1 MSAPLRV
8 GSVPYLVGRPVD
20 AGLEHEPGITFVRE
34 VPARLVEG
42 LREGR
47 LDVACVSSIELFRR
61 PDYRYLDGVA
71 VVGRGFVGSV
81 QVFLRRPI
89 DDVRRLALDPSSR
102 AAAALVRVLLAERTL
117 GAPEYLEVP
126 TGADPRAADA
136 DAWLRIGD
144 AALREH
150 LTDEAH
156 PVYNPSEEWTRRT
169 GLPFVFALWIV
180 RPGVDVRPHL
190 GAFARAR
197 ARGAA
202 STDTLAREAAAA
214 WQLPVEACRRYL
226 AEECSYQPHGAE
238 MAAALAAF
246 QERSAALDL
255 CLADASPE
263 PIELPTAHAQADR

>member
-1 MSAPLRV
+1 MPAPLRV

-20 AGLEHEPGITFVRE
+20 TGLEHEPGITFVRE
-34 VPARLVEG
+34 VPARLVQG

-47 LDVACVSSIELFRR
+47 LDVACVSSIELFRQ

-81 QVFLRRPI
+81 QVFLRKPI
-89 DDVRRLALDPSSR
+89 EDVRRLALDPSSR
-102 AAAALVRVLLAERTL
+102 AAAALVRVLLAERVD
-117 GAPEYLEVP
+117 GGPEMVEVP
-126 TGADPRAADA
+126 AGTDPREVDA

-150 LTDEAH
+150 LTESSL
-156 PVYNPSEEWTRRT
+156 PVFNPSEEWTRRT

-180 RPGVDVRPHL
+180 RPDVDIAPHL

-197 ARGAA
+197 ANGAA
-202 STDTLAREAAAA
+202 STDALAREAAET
-214 WQLPVEACRRYL
+214 WQLPVAACQKYL
-226 AEECSYQPHGAE
+226 REECSYQPHGAE

-246 QERSAALDL
+246 QERAAALDL
-255 CLADASPE
+255 CLADAAPT
-263 PIELPTAHAQADR
+263 PIALPIAHAQADR